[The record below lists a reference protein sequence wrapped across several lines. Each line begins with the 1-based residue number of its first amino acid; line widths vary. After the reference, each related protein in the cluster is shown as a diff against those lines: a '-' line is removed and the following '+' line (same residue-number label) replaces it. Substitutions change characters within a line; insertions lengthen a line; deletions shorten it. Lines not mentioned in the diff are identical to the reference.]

1 MGGSAVVPM
10 ADCSW
15 VAPGGIGSSRLTA
28 PTPTRSPLKLNST
41 ASHLSGRP
49 ARLPVLVTRN
59 SSSTSLGLPAT
70 GPTTV
75 TVALKALPR
84 LEASSIAI
92 ATAVKARMATTITIR
107 PVGPRSSRL
116 RRPGDGGGGGAVAE
130 GLDTALRLAGR
141 PTRKT
146 PNRGSGV
153 AGAEPP
159 AFVGYHGRLT
169 TTSRPSPGC
178 DVAPDRPEVPA

>member
-1 MGGSAVVPM
+1 M
-10 ADCSW
+10 
-15 VAPGGIGSSRLTA
+15 
-28 PTPTRSPLKLNST
+28 

-59 SSSTSLGLPAT
+59 SSRTLFSLPLT
-70 GPTTV
+70 GPSTT
-75 TVALKALPR
+75 TSPLKALPR
-84 LEASSIAI
+84 LAASSIAI

-141 PTRKT
+141 PTRKP

-153 AGAEPP
+153 GGGAEPP

-169 TTSRPSPGC
+169 TT
-178 DVAPDRPEVPA
+178 